1 MKPAPTKINAA
12 QKTVLITGCSTGIGY
27 CVAKGLKKR
36 GYRVIATAR
45 REESVKQLTDEG
57 FESLLLDVSSSE
69 SIHNAFKQVMQL
81 TDGHLYALFNNGA
94 FGLPGAVE
102 DLTRDSLKYQFE
114 TNVFGW
120 LELTNLVIPI
130 MRKQGYGRI
139 IQNSSV
145 LGFVAMPFRGAYN
158 ASKYAIEGLSDT
170 LRLELKD
177 SNIFVSLIEP
187 GPITSRF
194 RANAVIALK
203 QHIDIENS
211 VHREKY
217 LGVLERLNK
226 EGPAAP
232 FTLPP
237 KAVLKRV
244 IYALESK
251 KPKPRYYVTF
261 PTYLFGFLKRL
272 LSARQMDIILGKAGN
287 DGKQ

>member
-1 MKPAPTKINAA
+1 MDTLSANH
-12 QKTVLITGCSTGIGY
+12 QKTVLITGCSSGIGY
-27 CVAKGLKKR
+27 CVAKGLKQR

-45 REESVKQLTDEG
+45 REESVKQLLEEG

-69 SIHNAFKQVMQL
+69 SIQQAFTQVMQL
-81 TDGHLYALFNNGA
+81 TDGYLYALFNNGA

-102 DLTRDSLKYQFE
+102 DLSRDNLKFQFE

-120 LELTNLVIPI
+120 LELTNLVIPV

-177 SNIFVSLIEP
+177 TNIYVSLIEP
-187 GPITSRF
+187 GPIISRF
-194 RANAVIALK
+194 RANAVKAMQ

-211 VHREKY
+211 VHRERY

-237 KAVLKRV
+237 EAVLKRV

-251 KPKPRYYVTF
+251 KPRPRYYVTF

-272 LSARQMDIILGKAGN
+272 LSGRQMDWILAKAGN

>member
-1 MKPAPTKINAA
+1 MNLTAENQHKN
-12 QKTVLITGCSTGIGY
+12 VLITGCSSGIGY
-27 CVAKGLKKR
+27 CVAKGLQQR
-36 GYRVIATAR
+36 GYRVITSAR
-45 REESVKQLTDEG
+45 REESVKQLISEG
-57 FESLLLDVSSSE
+57 FESLQLDLADTQ
-69 SIHNAFKQVMQL
+69 SIHDAFNKIMAL
-81 TDGHLYALFNNGA
+81 TDGKLYALFNNGA

-102 DLTRDSLKYQFE
+102 DLSRINLQHQFD

-145 LGFVAMPFRGAYN
+145 LGFVAMPFRGAYI

-170 LRLELKD
+170 LRLELQNT
-177 SNIFVSLIEP
+177 SIYVSLIEP
-187 GPITSRF
+187 GPITSQF
-194 RANAVIALK
+194 RANAVKQLE

-217 LGVLERLNK
+217 LGVLARLK
-226 EGPAAP
+226 KTGPAVP

-237 KAVLKRV
+237 EAVLKRV
-244 IYALESK
+244 IAALEAK

-261 PTYLFGFLKRL
+261 PTYLFAFLKRM
-272 LSARQMDIILGKAGN
+272 LSHRQMDRLLVKAGGE
-287 DGKQ
+287 GKR

>member
-1 MKPAPTKINAA
+1 MKPSAKNN
-12 QKTVLITGCSTGIGY
+12 QKTVLITGCSSGIGY
-27 CVAKGLKKR
+27 CVAKGLKQR
-36 GYRVIATAR
+36 GYHVIATAR
-45 REESVKQLTDEG
+45 REESVKQLIDEG
-57 FESLLLDVSSSE
+57 FESIQLDVANSD
-69 SIHNAFKQVMQL
+69 SIQQAFKQVIQL
-81 TDGHLYALFNNGA
+81 SDGKLYALFNNGA

-102 DLTRDSLKYQFE
+102 DLSRDNLQYQFD

-120 LELTNLVIPI
+120 LELTNLAIPV

-177 SNIFVSLIEP
+177 TNIYISLIEP
-187 GPITSRF
+187 GPIISQF
-194 RANAVIALK
+194 RANAVKAM
-203 QHIDIENS
+203 QEQIDIENS

-226 EGPAAP
+226 KGPAAP

-237 KAVLKRV
+237 EAVLKRV
-244 IYALESK
+244 ITALESK

-261 PTYLFGFLKRL
+261 PTYLFGFLKRI
-272 LSARQMDIILGKAGN
+272 LSNRQMDKILAKAGGE
-287 DGKQ
+287 GKR